1 MWITIA
7 IGWCWHQVEALGA
20 WRQSSVATS
29 SATRFVIA
37 SSVITI
43 ACASS
48 TRVMELSRCRRDAL
62 WKRSAFVI
70 RCVLDVFVNPSV
82 NCICIKNVRI
92 WVVKYQIFST
102 NFWSLKKL
110 IINSFFGWVPTRS
123 LFFVKGSFFR
133 TPYFSQYIFRTPNK
147 MEKI

>member
-7 IGWCWHQVEALGA
+7 IGWCWHQVAALGA

-48 TRVMELSRCRRDAL
+48 TRVMESSRCRRDAL

-110 IINSFFGWVPTRS
+110 IINSFFGWVSTWS
-123 LFFVKGSFFR
+123 LFLWKAIFFA
-133 TPYFSQYIFRTPNK
+133 PLIFLNTFFAPLTK
-147 MEKI
+147 

>member
-1 MWITIA
+1 MWITKA
-7 IGWCWHQVEALGA
+7 IGWCCHQVAALGA

-48 TRVMELSRCRRDAL
+48 TRVMESSRCRRDAL

-70 RCVLDVFVNPSV
+70 RCVLDLFVNLFV

-110 IINSFFGWVPTRS
+110 IINSFFRLGTHLEPFFCERQFFS
-123 LFFVKGSFFR
+123 HPLFFSIH
-133 TPYFSQYIFRTPNK
+133 FSHS
-147 MEKI
+147 